1 MFYKYR
7 NDDDHLFIYLKSI
20 IIDNNIS
27 QFVSFSQ
34 TMNKFEFEFIVA
46 NYDNLNELF
55 KFILKKVVYNLEKQ
69 EN

>member
-7 NDDDHLFIYLKSI
+7 NDDDYLFIYLKSI